1 MSNDSTFINLISLKR
16 PSRSQGQGL
25 DLICTSF
32 FSLITLISSL
42 HSLGLNIPGTSHPLS
57 HVQLT
62 PSTFPSP
69 PTLSQTCPS
78 NLCQNVTY
86 TDTFFYCLTSNH
98 SPPPK
103 RPLPTHFTLWH
114 CSAPDMPWMLPLF
127 IPTENKL
134 HKGAFVSFVPY
145 RRLDAY

>member
-16 PSRSQGQGL
+16 PSSSQGQGL

-32 FSLITLISSL
+32 FSLITVISSL

-98 SPPPK
+98 SPPQTPPP
-103 RPLPTHFTLWH
+103 RFILPYGTVQHLTCQECFL
-114 CSAPDMPWMLPLF
+114 CLLPAPRQR
-127 IPTENKL
+127 I
-134 HKGAFVSFVPY
+134 SS
-145 RRLDAY
+145 